1 MDLVIV
7 SPHNAQTFEAFRKR
21 NYPFNRTFILALDSF
36 VRLANRTQLGPLELI
51 GYIRNELIPM
61 GSTAYSYD
69 DHKTNYRLRMA
80 DEDVPDSVLTFFDSD
95 QLRSQLNMSRKAFLT
110 LFVQMLLDAGPY
122 INYSLMTF
130 MYRLSQM
137 DGTSQVQVPMMQQ
150 PIAVQPLV
158 GPGTPF
164 KKRKKAEPKVQE
176 PATTEPKEEPK
187 PFTGFKRRRSVE
199 TPTPTE
205 TPMPRLN
212 REPEETPMPRLNRE
226 PDETPMPRLNREP
239 EVATSEREVPQSV
252 VSETP
257 KEEPKVASSDALRE
271 QQEKAR
277 ALGLLDDVSEEKPT
291 EKPKD
296 KPVIKTSNLLGNFM

>member
-80 DEDVPDSVLTFFDSD
+80 DEDVPDSVLTFFDSG

-137 DGTSQVQVPMMQQ
+137 DGTSQVQVPVMQQ

-176 PATTEPKEEPK
+176 PAIEESKEEPK
-187 PFTGFKRRRSVE
+187 PFTGFKRRRPVE

-212 REPEETPMPRLNRE
+212 REPK
-226 PDETPMPRLNREP
+226 
-239 EVATSEREVPQSV
+239 VVTSEREVSQPV
-252 VSETP
+252 VSEES

-277 ALGLLDDVSEEKPT
+277 ALGLLDDDSEEKPKD

-296 KPVIKTSNLLGNFM
+296 EKPKGKPVIKTSNLLGNFM

>member
-1 MDLVIV
+1 MNLVIV

-36 VRLANRTQLGPLELI
+36 VRLANRTRLGPLELV

-61 GSTAYSYD
+61 GSIAYSYD
-69 DHKTNYRLRMA
+69 GHKTNYRLRMA

-164 KKRKKAEPKVQE
+164 KKRKKTEPKVHE
-176 PATTEPKEEPK
+176 SVAPEPKEEPK
-187 PFTGFKRRRSVE
+187 PFTGFKRRRPVE

-205 TPMPRLN
+205 TPMPRLK
-212 REPEETPMPRLNRE
+212 RE
-226 PDETPMPRLNREP
+226 PD
-239 EVATSEREVPQSV
+239 VATSEREVPQPV
-252 VSETP
+252 VSEMS

-277 ALGLLDDVSEEKPT
+277 ALGLLDDAPEEKPI

-296 KPVIKTSNLLGNFM
+296 KPVIKTSNLLENFM

>member
-95 QLRSQLNMSRKAFLT
+95 QLRQQLNMSRKAFLT

-176 PATTEPKEEPK
+176 SATTEPKEESK
-187 PFTGFKRRRSVE
+187 PFTGFKRRRTVE

-212 REPEETPMPRLNRE
+212 REPE
-226 PDETPMPRLNREP
+226 
-239 EVATSEREVPQSV
+239 VATSEVAVPQLV

-277 ALGLLDDVSEEKPT
+277 ALGLLDDDSE

>member
-61 GSTAYSYD
+61 GSIAYSYD

-95 QLRSQLNMSRKAFLT
+95 QLRQQLNMSRKAFLT

-176 PATTEPKEEPK
+176 PATTESKEEPK

-205 TPMPRLN
+205 TPMPG
-212 REPEETPMPRLNRE
+212 
-226 PDETPMPRLNREP
+226 LNREP
-239 EVATSEREVPQSV
+239 EVATSEREVLQPV
-252 VSETP
+252 VSETS

-277 ALGLLDDVSEEKPT
+277 ALGLLDDDAEEKPKDEKPKD

>member
-95 QLRSQLNMSRKAFLT
+95 QLRQQLNMSRKAFLT

-164 KKRKKAEPKVQE
+164 KKRKKVEPKVQE

-187 PFTGFKRRRSVE
+187 PFTGFKRRRPVE

-205 TPMPRLN
+205 TSMPRLN
-212 REPEETPMPRLNRE
+212 REPK
-226 PDETPMPRLNREP
+226 
-239 EVATSEREVPQSV
+239 VVTSERDVSQPV
-252 VSETP
+252 VSEEL

-277 ALGLLDDVSEEKPT
+277 ALGLLDDDAEERPKDEKPKD

>member
-80 DEDVPDSVLTFFDSD
+80 DEDVPDSVLTFFDSG

-164 KKRKKAEPKVQE
+164 KKRKKAEPKIQE
-176 PATTEPKEEPK
+176 PAIEESKEEPK
-187 PFTGFKRRRSVE
+187 PFTGFKRRRPVAEKTSTE
-199 TPTPTE
+199 MSRETPTE
-205 TPMPRLN
+205 TPTPRLK
-212 REPEETPMPRLNRE
+212 REQ
-226 PDETPMPRLNREP
+226 
-239 EVATSEREVPQSV
+239 VTSESEVSQSIP
-252 VSETP
+252 SEDI

-277 ALGLLDDVSEEKPT
+277 ALGLLDDAPE

-296 KPVIKTSNLLGNFM
+296 EKPKGKPVIKTSNLLGNFM

>member
-80 DEDVPDSVLTFFDSD
+80 DDDVPDSVLTFFDSD
-95 QLRSQLNMSRKAFLT
+95 QLRQQLNMSRKAFLT

-137 DGTSQVQVPMMQQ
+137 DGTSQVQVSMMQQ
-150 PIAVQPLV
+150 PIVVQPLV

-176 PATTEPKEEPK
+176 PIIEEPKEEPK
-187 PFTGFKRRRSVE
+187 PFTGFKRRRPVE

-205 TPMPRLN
+205 ETSMPRLK
-212 REPEETPMPRLNRE
+212 RETEETPV
-226 PDETPMPRLNREP
+226 PRLNREP
-239 EVATSEREVPQSV
+239 EVATSEVAVPQPV

-277 ALGLLDDVSEEKPT
+277 ALGLLDDVPEEKPT
-291 EKPKD
+291 NKPKD

>member
-80 DEDVPDSVLTFFDSD
+80 DEDVPDSVLTFFDSG

-110 LFVQMLLDAGPY
+110 LFVQMLLDAGPC

-164 KKRKKAEPKVQE
+164 KKRKKAEPKIQE
-176 PATTEPKEEPK
+176 PAIEESKEEPK
-187 PFTGFKRRRSVE
+187 PFTGFKRRRPVE
-199 TPTPTE
+199 TPTSTE
-205 TPMPRLN
+205 TSMPRLE
-212 REPEETPMPRLNRE
+212 REPEETPMSRLNRE
-226 PDETPMPRLNREP
+226 LEMETSESEGPQPMP
-239 EVATSEREVPQSV
+239 SEA
-252 VSETP
+252 P

-277 ALGLLDDVSEEKPT
+277 ALGLLDDDAEEKPKD

>member
-51 GYIRNELIPM
+51 GCIRNELIPM

-95 QLRSQLNMSRKAFLT
+95 QLRQQLNMSRKAFLT

-187 PFTGFKRRRSVE
+187 PFTGFKRRRPV
-199 TPTPTE
+199 E
-205 TPMPRLN
+205 TPMPT
-212 REPEETPMPRLNRE
+212 ETS
-226 PDETPMPRLNREP
+226 TPRLNREP
-239 EVATSEREVPQSV
+239 EVVTSEVALPQPV
-252 VSETP
+252 VSEAP

-277 ALGLLDDVSEEKPT
+277 ALGLLDDVPEEKPI

-296 KPVIKTSNLLGNFM
+296 KPVIKTSNLLENFM

>member
-80 DEDVPDSVLTFFDSD
+80 DEDVPDSVLTFFDSG

-176 PATTEPKEEPK
+176 PAIEESKEEPK
-187 PFTGFKRRRSVE
+187 PFTGFKRRRPVE
-199 TPTPTE
+199 TPTSTE

-212 REPEETPMPRLNRE
+212 REPK
-226 PDETPMPRLNREP
+226 
-239 EVATSEREVPQSV
+239 VVTSERDVSQPV
-252 VSETP
+252 VSEES
-257 KEEPKVASSDALRE
+257 KEEPKIASSNALRE

-277 ALGLLDDVSEEKPT
+277 ALGLLDDDSEEKPKD

>member
-95 QLRSQLNMSRKAFLT
+95 QLRQQLNMSRKAFLT

-176 PATTEPKEEPK
+176 PATTEPKEESK
-187 PFTGFKRRRSVE
+187 PFTGFKRRRPVE

-205 TPMPRLN
+205 TPMPRLK
-212 REPEETPMPRLNRE
+212 RE
-226 PDETPMPRLNREP
+226 PD
-239 EVATSEREVPQSV
+239 VATSEVETPQQI

-277 ALGLLDDVSEEKPT
+277 ALGLLDDDSE

>member
-80 DEDVPDSVLTFFDSD
+80 DEDVPDSVLTFFDSG

-137 DGTSQVQVPMMQQ
+137 DGTSQVQAPMMQQ
-150 PIAVQPLV
+150 SIAVQPLV

-164 KKRKKAEPKVQE
+164 KKRKKAAPKVQE

-205 TPMPRLN
+205 TPTPRLK
-212 REPEETPMPRLNRE
+212 RE
-226 PDETPMPRLNREP
+226 PDETPTPRLNRDLD
-239 EVATSEREVPQSV
+239 VVTSETETPRQI
-252 VSETP
+252 VSEAP

-277 ALGLLDDVSEEKPT
+277 ALGLLDDGPEEKPT

>member
-80 DEDVPDSVLTFFDSD
+80 DEDVPDSVLTFFDSG

-176 PATTEPKEEPK
+176 SVAEGSKEESK
-187 PFTGFKRRRSVE
+187 PFTGFKRRRTVE

-212 REPEETPMPRLNRE
+212 REPE
-226 PDETPMPRLNREP
+226 
-239 EVATSEREVPQSV
+239 VVTSERDVSQPV

-277 ALGLLDDVSEEKPT
+277 ALGLLDDDAEERPKDEKPKD

>member
-95 QLRSQLNMSRKAFLT
+95 QLRQQLNMSRKAFLT

-176 PATTEPKEEPK
+176 SATTEPKEEPK
-187 PFTGFKRRRSVE
+187 PFTGFKRRRPVE

-212 REPEETPMPRLNRE
+212 REPEVVTS
-226 PDETPMPRLNREP
+226 
-239 EVATSEREVPQSV
+239 EVAIPQPV
-252 VSETP
+252 VSEES

-277 ALGLLDDVSEEKPT
+277 ALGLLDDVPAEKST

>member
-80 DEDVPDSVLTFFDSD
+80 DDDVPDSVLTFFDSD
-95 QLRSQLNMSRKAFLT
+95 QLRVQLNMSRKAFLT

-137 DGTSQVQVPMMQQ
+137 DGTSQVQVSVMQQ

-164 KKRKKAEPKVQE
+164 KKRKKTEPKVQE
-176 PATTEPKEEPK
+176 PVAEESKEEPK

-199 TPTPTE
+199 TSTPIETPTPQ
-205 TPMPRLN
+205 LK
-212 REPEETPMPRLNRE
+212 REPEETP
-226 PDETPMPRLNREP
+226 TPTPRLNREP
-239 EVATSEREVPQSV
+239 EVAASEREVPQPV
-252 VSETP
+252 VSEVP

-277 ALGLLDDVSEEKPT
+277 ALGLLDDAPEEKP
-291 EKPKD
+291 KG

>member
-69 DHKTNYRLRMA
+69 DHKTNYRLRIA

-95 QLRSQLNMSRKAFLT
+95 QLRVQLNMSRKAFLT

-137 DGTSQVQVPMMQQ
+137 DGTSQVQTPMMQQ

-176 PATTEPKEEPK
+176 PIAKEPKEEPK
-187 PFTGFKRRRSVE
+187 PFTGFKRRRTVVE
-199 TPTPTE
+199 EPVEPK
-205 TPMPRLN
+205 PMPRLK
-212 REPEETPMPRLNRE
+212 RSEA
-226 PDETPMPRLNREP
+226 PDETPSQQTASKQQEAPKQQEEP
-239 EVATSEREVPQSV
+239 KQP
-252 VSETP
+252 
-257 KEEPKVASSDALRE
+257 EEPKVASSDTLRE

-277 ALGLLDDVSEEKPT
+277 ALGLLDDDPD

>member
-80 DEDVPDSVLTFFDSD
+80 DEDVPDSVLTFFDSG

-164 KKRKKAEPKVQE
+164 KKRKKTEPKVQE
-176 PATTEPKEEPK
+176 FVAEGPKEEPK
-187 PFTGFKRRRSVE
+187 PFTGFKRRRPVVEETPTE
-199 TPTPTE
+199 TPTPRLNHAPEE
-205 TPMPRLN
+205 TPMPRLK
-212 REPEETPMPRLNRE
+212 REPEETPMPRLK
-226 PDETPMPRLNREP
+226 REP
-239 EVATSEREVPQSV
+239 EVVTSEREVQQPV
-252 VSETP
+252 VSEMP

-277 ALGLLDDVSEEKPT
+277 SLGLLDDVPE

>member
-95 QLRSQLNMSRKAFLT
+95 QLRQQLNMSRKAFLT

-176 PATTEPKEEPK
+176 PATTEPKEESK
-187 PFTGFKRRRSVE
+187 PFTGFKRRRPVE

-212 REPEETPMPRLNRE
+212 REPE
-226 PDETPMPRLNREP
+226 
-239 EVATSEREVPQSV
+239 VATSEVAVPQPV

-277 ALGLLDDVSEEKPT
+277 ALGLLDDDSE

>member
-51 GYIRNELIPM
+51 GYVRNELIPM

-80 DEDVPDSVLTFFDSD
+80 DEDVPDSVLTFFDSG

-164 KKRKKAEPKVQE
+164 KKRKKAEPKVRE
-176 PATTEPKEEPK
+176 SATTEPKEESK
-187 PFTGFKRRRSVE
+187 PFTGFKRRRTVE

-212 REPEETPMPRLNRE
+212 REPE
-226 PDETPMPRLNREP
+226 
-239 EVATSEREVPQSV
+239 VATSEVAVPQPV

-277 ALGLLDDVSEEKPT
+277 ALGLLDDDSE

>member
-164 KKRKKAEPKVQE
+164 KKRKKVEPKVQE

-187 PFTGFKRRRSVE
+187 PFTGFKRRRTVE

-205 TPMPRLN
+205 TPVSRLK
-212 REPEETPMPRLNRE
+212 RET
-226 PDETPMPRLNREP
+226 
-239 EVATSEREVPQSV
+239 EVTTSEREVPQSV
-252 VSETP
+252 VSEAS

-277 ALGLLDDVSEEKPT
+277 ALGLLDDDAEEKPKD

>member
-1 MDLVIV
+1 MNLVIV

-80 DEDVPDSVLTFFDSD
+80 DEDVPDSVLTFFDSG

-137 DGTSQVQVPMMQQ
+137 DGTSHVQVPMMQQ

-176 PATTEPKEEPK
+176 SVAEGSKEESK
-187 PFTGFKRRRSVE
+187 PFTGFKRRRTVE

-212 REPEETPMPRLNRE
+212 REPE
-226 PDETPMPRLNREP
+226 
-239 EVATSEREVPQSV
+239 VVTSERDVSQPV

-277 ALGLLDDVSEEKPT
+277 ALGLLDDDAEERPKDEKPKD

>member
-80 DEDVPDSVLTFFDSD
+80 DEDVPDSVLTFFDSG

-176 PATTEPKEEPK
+176 PAIEESKEEPK
-187 PFTGFKRRRSVE
+187 PFTGFKRRRPVE
-199 TPTPTE
+199 TPTSTE

-212 REPEETPMPRLNRE
+212 REPK
-226 PDETPMPRLNREP
+226 
-239 EVATSEREVPQSV
+239 VVTSERDVSQPV
-252 VSETP
+252 VSEES
-257 KEEPKVASSDALRE
+257 KEEPKIASSNALRE

-277 ALGLLDDVSEEKPT
+277 ALGLLDDDSEEKPKDEKPKD

>member
-80 DEDVPDSVLTFFDSD
+80 DEDVPDSVLTFFDSG

-176 PATTEPKEEPK
+176 SATTEPKEESK
-187 PFTGFKRRRSVE
+187 PFTGFKRRRTVE

-212 REPEETPMPRLNRE
+212 REPE
-226 PDETPMPRLNREP
+226 
-239 EVATSEREVPQSV
+239 VATSEVAVPQPV

-277 ALGLLDDVSEEKPT
+277 ALGLLDDDSE

-296 KPVIKTSNLLGNFM
+296 KPVIKTSNFLGNFM

>member
-80 DEDVPDSVLTFFDSD
+80 DEDVPDSVLTFFDSG

-176 PATTEPKEEPK
+176 SATTEPKEESK
-187 PFTGFKRRRSVE
+187 PFTGFKRRRTVE

-212 REPEETPMPRLNRE
+212 REPE
-226 PDETPMPRLNREP
+226 
-239 EVATSEREVPQSV
+239 VATSEVAVPQPV

-277 ALGLLDDVSEEKPT
+277 ALGLLDDDSE

-296 KPVIKTSNLLGNFM
+296 KLVIKTSNLLGNFM

>member
-110 LFVQMLLDAGPY
+110 LFVQMLLDVGPY

-176 PATTEPKEEPK
+176 PASTEPEEEPK
-187 PFTGFKRRRSVE
+187 PFAGFKRRRTVAE
-199 TPTPTE
+199 EPAEPK
-205 TPMPRLN
+205 PMPRLKRN
-212 REPEETPMPRLNRE
+212 EPS
-226 PDETPMPRLNREP
+226 DETSEQQEEP
-239 EVATSEREVPQSV
+239 K
-252 VSETP
+252 P
-257 KEEPKVASSDALRE
+257 KQLEEPKVASSDILRE

-277 ALGLLDDVSEEKPT
+277 ALGLLDDDLE

-296 KPVIKTSNLLGNFM
+296 KPVIKTSNLLENFM

>member
-80 DEDVPDSVLTFFDSD
+80 DEDVPDSVLTFFDSG

-164 KKRKKAEPKVQE
+164 KKRKKAEPKIQE
-176 PATTEPKEEPK
+176 PAIEESKEEPK
-187 PFTGFKRRRSVE
+187 PFTGFKRRRPVE
-199 TPTPTE
+199 TPTSTE
-205 TPMPRLN
+205 TSMSRLK
-212 REPEETPMPRLNRE
+212 REPEETPMSRLNRE
-226 PDETPMPRLNREP
+226 L
-239 EVATSEREVPQSV
+239 EVATSESEGPQPMP
-252 VSETP
+252 SEAP

-277 ALGLLDDVSEEKPT
+277 ALGLLDDDAEEKPKD

>member
-80 DEDVPDSVLTFFDSD
+80 DEDVPDSVLTFFDSG

-164 KKRKKAEPKVQE
+164 KKRKKTEPKVQE
-176 PATTEPKEEPK
+176 FVAEGPKEEPK
-187 PFTGFKRRRSVE
+187 PFTGFKRRRPVVE
-199 TPTPTE
+199 ETPTE
-205 TPMPRLN
+205 TPTPRLN
-212 REPEETPMPRLNRE
+212 HAPEETPMPRLKRE
-226 PDETPMPRLNREP
+226 PEETPMSRLKREP
-239 EVATSEREVPQSV
+239 EVVTSEREVQQPV
-252 VSETP
+252 VSEMP

-277 ALGLLDDVSEEKPT
+277 SLGLLDDVPE

>member
-80 DEDVPDSVLTFFDSD
+80 DEDVPDSVLTFFDSG

-176 PATTEPKEEPK
+176 SVAEGSKEESK
-187 PFTGFKRRRSVE
+187 PFTGFKRRRTVE

-212 REPEETPMPRLNRE
+212 REPK
-226 PDETPMPRLNREP
+226 
-239 EVATSEREVPQSV
+239 VVTSERDVSQPV
-252 VSETP
+252 VSEES

-277 ALGLLDDVSEEKPT
+277 ALGLLDDVPAEKST

>member
-80 DEDVPDSVLTFFDSD
+80 DEDVPDSVLTFFDSG

-176 PATTEPKEEPK
+176 PATTEPKEESK
-187 PFTGFKRRRSVE
+187 PFTGFKRRRPVE
-199 TPTPTE
+199 TPTPT
-205 TPMPRLN
+205 
-212 REPEETPMPRLNRE
+212 
-226 PDETPMPRLNREP
+226 
-239 EVATSEREVPQSV
+239 
-252 VSETP
+252 
-257 KEEPKVASSDALRE
+257 
-271 QQEKAR
+271 
-277 ALGLLDDVSEEKPT
+277 
-291 EKPKD
+291 
-296 KPVIKTSNLLGNFM
+296 

>member
-80 DEDVPDSVLTFFDSD
+80 DEDVPDSVLTFFDSG

-164 KKRKKAEPKVQE
+164 KKRKKVEPKVQE
-176 PATTEPKEEPK
+176 SIIEEPKEEPK

-205 TPMPRLN
+205 PQMPRLN
-212 REPEETPMPRLNRE
+212 REPKVE
-226 PDETPMPRLNREP
+226 
-239 EVATSEREVPQSV
+239 TSERDVSQPV
-252 VSETP
+252 VSEES

-277 ALGLLDDVSEEKPT
+277 ALGLLDDDAEEKPKD

>member
-80 DEDVPDSVLTFFDSD
+80 DEDVPDSVLTFFDSG

-164 KKRKKAEPKVQE
+164 KKRKKAEPKIQE
-176 PATTEPKEEPK
+176 PAIEESKEEPK
-187 PFTGFKRRRSVE
+187 PFTGFKRRRPVE
-199 TPTPTE
+199 TPTSTE
-205 TPMPRLN
+205 MSMPRLE
-212 REPEETPMPRLNRE
+212 REPEETPMSRLNRE
-226 PDETPMPRLNREP
+226 L
-239 EVATSEREVPQSV
+239 EVATSESEGPQPMP
-252 VSETP
+252 SEAP

-277 ALGLLDDVSEEKPT
+277 ALGLFDDDAEEKPKD

>member
-164 KKRKKAEPKVQE
+164 KKRKKVEPKVQE
-176 PATTEPKEEPK
+176 PAIEEPKEEPK
-187 PFTGFKRRRSVE
+187 PFTGFKRRRPVE

-205 TPMPRLN
+205 TSTPRLK
-212 REPEETPMPRLNRE
+212 REH
-226 PDETPMPRLNREP
+226 
-239 EVATSEREVPQSV
+239 EVATSEVAVPQPV

-277 ALGLLDDVSEEKPT
+277 ALGLLDDVLEEKPKDEKPKD

>member
-80 DEDVPDSVLTFFDSD
+80 DEDVPDSVLTFFDSG
-95 QLRSQLNMSRKAFLT
+95 QLRQQLNMSRKAFLT

-164 KKRKKAEPKVQE
+164 KKRKKAEPKIQE
-176 PATTEPKEEPK
+176 PAIEESKEEPK
-187 PFTGFKRRRSVE
+187 PFTGFKRLRPVE
-199 TPTPTE
+199 TPTSTE
-205 TPMPRLN
+205 TSMPRLE
-212 REPEETPMPRLNRE
+212 REPEETPMSRLNRE
-226 PDETPMPRLNREP
+226 L
-239 EVATSEREVPQSV
+239 EVATSESEGPQPMP
-252 VSETP
+252 SEAP

-277 ALGLLDDVSEEKPT
+277 ALGLLDDDAEEKPKD

>member
-80 DEDVPDSVLTFFDSD
+80 DEDVPDSVLTFFDSG

-150 PIAVQPLV
+150 PITVQPLV

-187 PFTGFKRRRSVE
+187 PFTGFKRRRTVE

-212 REPEETPMPRLNRE
+212 REPK
-226 PDETPMPRLNREP
+226 
-239 EVATSEREVPQSV
+239 VVTSERDVSQPV
-252 VSETP
+252 VSEES

-277 ALGLLDDVSEEKPT
+277 ALGLLDDDAEERPKDEKPKD

>member
-95 QLRSQLNMSRKAFLT
+95 QLRLQLNMSRKAFLT

-176 PATTEPKEEPK
+176 PAIEEPKEEPK
-187 PFTGFKRRRSVE
+187 PFTGFKSRRSI
-199 TPTPTE
+199 E
-205 TPMPRLN
+205 TPMPTETSMPRLK
-212 REPEETPMPRLNRE
+212 REPEETPMSR
-226 PDETPMPRLNREP
+226 
-239 EVATSEREVPQSV
+239 
-252 VSETP
+252 
-257 KEEPKVASSDALRE
+257 
-271 QQEKAR
+271 
-277 ALGLLDDVSEEKPT
+277 
-291 EKPKD
+291 
-296 KPVIKTSNLLGNFM
+296 

>member
-95 QLRSQLNMSRKAFLT
+95 QLRQQLNMSRKAFLT

-176 PATTEPKEEPK
+176 PAIEGPKEEPK

-199 TPTPTE
+199 APTPT
-205 TPMPRLN
+205 
-212 REPEETPMPRLNRE
+212 
-226 PDETPMPRLNREP
+226 ETPMPRLNREP
-239 EVATSEREVPQSV
+239 EVATSEVTVPQPV

-277 ALGLLDDVSEEKPT
+277 ALGLLDDVPEEKPT

>member
-80 DEDVPDSVLTFFDSD
+80 DEDVPDSVLTFFDSG

-137 DGTSQVQVPMMQQ
+137 DGTSQVQVPVMQQ

-164 KKRKKAEPKVQE
+164 KKRKKAESKIQE
-176 PATTEPKEEPK
+176 PAIEESKEEPK

-199 TPTPTE
+199 TPAPTE
-205 TPMPRLN
+205 MPRLK
-212 REPEETPMPRLNRE
+212 REPEETPML
-226 PDETPMPRLNREP
+226 RLNREP
-239 EVATSEREVPQSV
+239 EVATSERAVSQPV

-277 ALGLLDDVSEEKPT
+277 ALGLLDDAPEEKPKD

>member
-95 QLRSQLNMSRKAFLT
+95 QLRQQLNMSRKAFLT

-176 PATTEPKEEPK
+176 PIIEEPKEEPK
-187 PFTGFKRRRSVE
+187 PFTGFKRRRPVE

-205 TPMPRLN
+205 ETSMPRLK
-212 REPEETPMPRLNRE
+212 RETEETSMPRLK
-226 PDETPMPRLNREP
+226 REP
-239 EVATSEREVPQSV
+239 EVATSEREVHQSV
-252 VSETP
+252 VSEAP

-277 ALGLLDDVSEEKPT
+277 ALGLLDDVPEEKPT